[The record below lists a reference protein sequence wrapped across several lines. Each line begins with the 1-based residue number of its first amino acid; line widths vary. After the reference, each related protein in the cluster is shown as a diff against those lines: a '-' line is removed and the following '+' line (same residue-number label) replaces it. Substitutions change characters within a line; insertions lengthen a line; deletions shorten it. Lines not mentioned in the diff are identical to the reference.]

1 MKHGFV
7 AFFSLRTLRGK
18 AGTAR
23 YLRGS
28 VIGIALSLVPL
39 LLVME
44 VSTGMI
50 EGITARLLEVGT
62 SHLQVTLPPGASP
75 AGMEKLA
82 RTIVEDPDVIAAV
95 PERQG
100 TGLLVSRKSAAGVT
114 IRCVAEDAFI
124 RDTGLRSFAARR
136 AGELSLAR
144 ADSLLVSAALA
155 RTLGI
160 GVGEE
165 LSVLTS
171 FAEGMSGPP
180 RVTSV
185 TVTGIFETGYQ
196 ELDKIMVYAPLSS
209 APRMLSPRGSRA
221 LIGVKVR
228 EPFADLEPII
238 RRLRAVIPA
247 DSRLATWRELEYSR
261 LASFQTTRALL
272 LFIMGLVVM
281 VAAVNVSSSVL
292 MIVFERRLDIGILKA
307 VGASPSSLALAFLI
321 AGAATGLLGTAL
333 GIALGLLVAV
343 NVNQLISAIQAALNA
358 GVWFASLV
366 RNSFVPSAGALET
379 VTLFNS
385 AYYLQKIPIRI
396 DAIEVVL
403 AAAGTLLLSALASYI
418 PAARAARVR
427 PLEVLKK
434 V

>member
-1 MKHGFV
+1 MKRGFV

-39 LLVME
+39 ILVME

-62 SHLQVTLPPGASP
+62 AHVQVSLPPSASP
-75 AGMEKLA
+75 AEMEGLA
-82 RTIVEDPDVIAAV
+82 RLIMSDPDAIAAV

-100 TGLLVSRKSAAGVT
+100 TALLVSRTEAAGVT
-114 IRCVAEDAFI
+114 IRCVAEDAFV
-124 RDTGLRSFAARR
+124 RDTGLRTLATRR
-136 AGELSLAR
+136 EGELSLAR
-144 ADSLLVSAALA
+144 PGSLLVSAALA
-155 RTLGI
+155 RTLAV

-165 LSVLTS
+165 LSVLTT

-180 RVTSV
+180 RVTTV
-185 TVTGIFETGYQ
+185 FVTGVFETGYQ
-196 ELDKIMVYAPLSS
+196 ELDKVLVYAPLSG
-209 APRMLSPRGSRA
+209 ALRMLSPRGSRA

-238 RRLRAVIPA
+238 GRLRAVLPS
-247 DSRLATWRELEYSR
+247 DCRLATWRELEYSR

-272 LFIMGLVVM
+272 LFIMGLIVI

-307 VGASPSSLALAFLI
+307 VGASPSSLAFAFLT
-321 AGAATGLLGTAL
+321 AGAVTGLLGTAL

-343 NVNQLISAIQAALNA
+343 NVNQLISAIQAILNA
-358 GVWFASLV
+358 GVWVASLV
-366 RNSFVPSAGALET
+366 RTSLVPSAGALEP

-385 AYYLQKIPIRI
+385 AYYLQQIPIRI
-396 DAIEVVL
+396 DAIEVAL
-403 AAAGTLLLSALASYI
+403 AATGTLLLSALASYI
-418 PAARAARVR
+418 PAARASRVK

>member
-1 MKHGFV
+1 MKRGFV

-62 SHLQVTLPPGASP
+62 SHVQVSLPPSAS
-75 AGMEKLA
+75 AAKMESLA
-82 RTIVEDPDVIAAV
+82 RAIVEDPDVIAAV

-100 TGLLVSRKSAAGVT
+100 TGLLVSPKAAAGVT

-124 RDTGLRSFAARR
+124 RDSGLRSLATRK
-136 AGELSLAR
+136 AGELSLTR
-144 ADSLLVSAALA
+144 GDSLLVSAALA

-165 LSVLTS
+165 LSVLTT
-171 FAEGMSGPP
+171 FGEDMSGPP
-180 RVTSV
+180 RVRSV
-185 TVTGIFETGYQ
+185 TVTGVFETGYQ

-209 APRMLSPRGSRA
+209 ALRMLSPRGSRA

-228 EPFADLEPII
+228 EPFADLEPVI
-238 RRLRAVIPA
+238 RRLRAVLPP

-307 VGASPSSLALAFLI
+307 VGASPSSLALAFLT
-321 AGAATGLLGTAL
+321 AGAVTGLLGTAL

-343 NVNQLISAIQAALNA
+343 NVNQLISGIQAALNA
-358 GVWFASLV
+358 GVWVASMV
-366 RNSFVPSAGALET
+366 RGSLVPSAGALEPA
-379 VTLFNS
+379 TLFNS

-403 AAAGTLLLSALASYI
+403 AAFGTLLLSAFASYI
-418 PAARAARVR
+418 PAARAARVK

>member
-1 MKHGFV
+1 MKRGFV

-39 LLVME
+39 LLVMQ
-44 VSTGMI
+44 VSSGMI

-62 SHLQVTLPPGASP
+62 SHVQVALPPGAS
-75 AGMEKLA
+75 AAEMEILA
-82 RTIVEDPDVIAAV
+82 RRIASDPEAIAAV

-100 TGLLVSRKSAAGVT
+100 TGLLVSRKAAAGVT

-124 RDTGLRSFAARR
+124 RDSGLRSLATRT

-144 ADSLLVSAALA
+144 SDSLLVSAALA

-165 LSVLTS
+165 LSVLTT
-171 FAEGMSGPP
+171 FGEGMRGPP

-185 TVTGIFETGYQ
+185 TVTGVFETGYQ

-209 APRMLSPRGSRA
+209 ALRMLAPRGSRA

-228 EPFADLEPII
+228 APFADLEPVI
-238 RRLRAVIPA
+238 RRLRAVLPP
-247 DSRLATWRELEYSR
+247 DSRLATWRELEHSR

-307 VGASPSSLALAFLI
+307 VGASPSSLAFAFLT
-321 AGAATGLLGTAL
+321 AGAVTGLLGTAL

-343 NVNQLISAIQAALNA
+343 NVNQLISALQAALNA
-358 GVWFASLV
+358 GVWVASLV
-366 RNSFVPSAGALET
+366 RASLVPSAGALEP
-379 VTLFNS
+379 VTLFNR
-385 AYYLQKIPIRI
+385 AYYLQEIPIRI

-418 PAARAARVR
+418 PAARAARVK
-427 PLEVLKK
+427 PLEVLKR

>member
-1 MKHGFV
+1 MKRGFV

-62 SHLQVTLPPGASP
+62 SHVQVSLPPGAS
-75 AGMEKLA
+75 AAEMERVA
-82 RTIVEDPDVIAAV
+82 RRIAADPEAIAAV

-100 TGLLVSRKSAAGVT
+100 TGLLVSQKAAAGVT

-124 RDTGLRSFAARR
+124 RDSGLRSLATRR

-144 ADSLLVSAALA
+144 PDCLLVSAALA

-160 GVGEE
+160 GVVEE
-165 LSVLTS
+165 LSVLTT
-171 FAEGMSGPP
+171 FGEGMRGPP

-209 APRMLSPRGSRA
+209 ALRMLSPRGSRA

-228 EPFADLEPII
+228 DPFADLEPVI
-238 RRLRAVIPA
+238 RRLRAVLPP

-272 LFIMGLVVM
+272 MFIMGLVVM

-307 VGASPSSLALAFLI
+307 VGASPSSLALAFLA
-321 AGAATGLLGTAL
+321 AGAVTGLLGTAL

-343 NVNQLISAIQAALNA
+343 NVNQLISAMQAALNA
-358 GVWFASLV
+358 GVWVASVV
-366 RNSFVPSAGALET
+366 RTSLVPSAGALEP

-418 PAARAARVR
+418 PAARAARVK

>member
-1 MKHGFV
+1 
-7 AFFSLRTLRGK
+7 
-18 AGTAR
+18 
-23 YLRGS
+23 
-28 VIGIALSLVPL
+28 
-39 LLVME
+39 
-44 VSTGMI
+44 
-50 EGITARLLEVGT
+50 
-62 SHLQVTLPPGASP
+62 
-75 AGMEKLA
+75 
-82 RTIVEDPDVIAAV
+82 
-95 PERQG
+95 
-100 TGLLVSRKSAAGVT
+100 
-114 IRCVAEDAFI
+114 
-124 RDTGLRSFAARR
+124 
-136 AGELSLAR
+136 
-144 ADSLLVSAALA
+144 
-155 RTLGI
+155 
-160 GVGEE
+160 
-165 LSVLTS
+165 
-171 FAEGMSGPP
+171 
-180 RVTSV
+180 
-185 TVTGIFETGYQ
+185 
-196 ELDKIMVYAPLSS
+196 
-209 APRMLSPRGSRA
+209 
-221 LIGVKVR
+221 
-228 EPFADLEPII
+228 
-238 RRLRAVIPA
+238 
-247 DSRLATWRELEYSR
+247 
-261 LASFQTTRALL
+261 
-272 LFIMGLVVM
+272 VVM

>member
-1 MKHGFV
+1 MKRSFV

-28 VIGIALSLVPL
+28 VVGIALSLVPL

-62 SHLQVTLPPGASP
+62 SHVQVSLPPGTGA
-75 AGMEKLA
+75 AAMESLA
-82 RTIVEDPDVIAAV
+82 RRIADDPQVVAAV

-100 TGLLVSRKSAAGVT
+100 TGLLVSDKAAAGAT
-114 IRCVAEDAFI
+114 IRCIADDAFL
-124 RDTGLRSFAARR
+124 RDSGLASLVTLR

-144 ADSLLVSAALA
+144 PDSALVSAALA
-155 RTLGI
+155 GTLGV
-160 GVGEE
+160 GVGDEIA
-165 LSVLTS
+165 VLTS
-171 FAEGMSGPP
+171 YGESMSGPP

-185 TVTGIFETGYQ
+185 RVAGLFETGYQ
-196 ELDKIMVYAPLSS
+196 ELDKVMVYAPLSS
-209 APRMLSPRGSRA
+209 SARMLSPRASRT

-228 EPFADLEPII
+228 EPFADLEPVIH
-238 RRLRAVIPA
+238 RLRSALPA

-272 LFIMGLVVM
+272 LFIMGLVVL

-307 VGASPSSLALAFLI
+307 IGASPSSLAVAFLT
-321 AGAATGLLGTAL
+321 AGAVTGLLGTAL

-343 NVNQLISAIQAALNA
+343 NVNQLLAALQAVLDA
-358 GVWFASLV
+358 GVWVASLI
-366 RNSFVPSAGALET
+366 RISLVPSAAALEP

-396 DAIEVVL
+396 DALEVAL

-418 PAARAARVR
+418 PAARAAGLK